1 MFDALNYSSK
11 QLFRFHGHQRPLQDA
26 RRRHLAFALSLVT
39 MDAAGRLE
47 VGRKFVVLP
56 VFLDEKSSDDN
67 HLDEALFMS
76 VHSSVGNRGLI
87 TSENPLA

>member
-1 MFDALNYSSK
+1 
-11 QLFRFHGHQRPLQDA
+11 
-26 RRRHLAFALSLVT
+26 

-56 VFLDEKSSDDN
+56 VSLDQKSSDDN